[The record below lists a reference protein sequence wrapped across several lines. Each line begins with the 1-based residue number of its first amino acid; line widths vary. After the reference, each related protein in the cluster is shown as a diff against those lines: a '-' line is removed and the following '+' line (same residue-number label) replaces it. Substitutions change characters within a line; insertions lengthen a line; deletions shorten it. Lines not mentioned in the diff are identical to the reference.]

1 MRHLS
6 VVFAAVCVA
15 FLAACSPGNHEAD
28 EAAIREANK
37 KWLAAIVIKDAP
49 TIGALHAEDAQFM
62 PPNMPK
68 VVGREAI
75 QRGWSDMMAIPGV
88 SLTFETE
95 KFVFA
100 KSGDLAVEIGT
111 YKFAMGEGAAATTD
125 TGKFVVTWTKRDGT
139 WHILTDMF
147 SSDLPPPPAAAA
159 AAPAPAPEAAT
170 PAPDSAAPSP
180 AAPAAPTAPGTPA
193 PETPAPTTPAPPTP

>member
-6 VVFAAVCVA
+6 VI
-15 FLAACSPGNHEAD
+15 LAACMVLLTACGPNNHEAD
-28 EAAIREANK
+28 DAAIREINK
-37 KWLAAIVIKDAP
+37 KWMAAIAVKDTPA
-49 TIGALHAEDAQFM
+49 IGALYAEDAQFL

-75 QRGWSDMMAIPGV
+75 QRGWAEMLGMPGV

-111 YKFAMGEGAAATTD
+111 YKLTMGEGAAAVND
-125 TGKFVVTWTKRDGT
+125 SGKAVVTWTKRNGQ
-139 WHILTDMF
+139 WLVLTDMF
-147 SSDLPPPPAAAA
+147 SSDAAPPPAAAA
-159 AAPAPAPEAAT
+159 AAAPPTGTPAAPEGTT
-170 PAPDSAAPSP
+170 PAPDAT
-180 AAPAAPTAPGTPA
+180 APAAPGALP
-193 PETPAPTTPAPPTP
+193 TPAPTTPAPTTPAPGTP